1 MQGRTDRGPFRVV
14 ITGGP
19 CAGKTEV
26 WRFLGEAF
34 PRGVAVPEAATQLIL
49 AGMSVDSLGLEAFQ
63 RAVYA
68 RQLVL
73 EGEGREK
80 GLLLFCDRGLLD
92 GLAYLPGLFASLGV
106 SPAEILARYA
116 MVLQVEVI
124 RDPRAYRRH
133 VASNPARRESHTRA
147 LTLET
152 ELGKIYGRH
161 PAYTFLPG
169 SLEEKKRS
177 ALQLLRE
184 SLAVRRPDLAA
195 GAADYA

>member
-1 MQGRTDRGPFRVV
+1 MEPFRVV

-34 PRGVAVPEAATQLIL
+34 PCGVLVPEAATELIL
-49 AGMSVDSLGLEAFQ
+49 AGMSVDRVGLEAFQ

-68 RQLVL
+68 RQLAL

-92 GLAYLPGLFASLGV
+92 GLAYLPGLFTSLEV
-106 SPAEILARYA
+106 SPQEILGRYA
-116 MVLQVEVI
+116 MVLHLEVI

-133 VASNPARRESHTRA
+133 VAGNPARRESHTRA
-147 LTLET
+147 LSLET
-152 ELGKIYGRH
+152 AIRKIYGTH

-169 SLEEKKRS
+169 SLEEKKR
-177 ALQLLRE
+177 AVHELLRE
-184 SLAVRRPDLAA
+184 SLAAHRPDLAA
-195 GAADYA
+195 IPADHA